1 MELGDLKVSFE
12 HGQAE
17 ATSYHDKW
25 EKRFGPQLAFKR
37 QIFKSILDADRTNP
51 WVSEAGLPHTVAYRF
66 PEALTVRRFSF
77 RSRAENSM
85 RYPMYK
91 SFLNMSPTEF
101 DFVGSNDC
109 KNWTKIMNVKG
120 VTWSTFDQE
129 QEWIVHGSAA
139 YVFVCFGIRIL
150 KNGGDPFSAIQD
162 LKMWTTG
169 GLCHIWG
176 WGHTGAGAYGGE
188 GHTGHPIQKQGGA

>member
-101 DFVGSNDC
+101 DFVGSNNC
-109 KNWTKIMNVKG
+109 RNWTKIMNVKG

-169 GLCHIWG
+169 GLCHI
-176 WGHTGAGAYGGE
+176 
-188 GHTGHPIQKQGGA
+188 